1 MAWPTEPRRR
11 VETPPPTPSPA
22 CPRAAQVVM
31 PLGHSY
37 FGLRGVDTELGAV
50 CWYLLYF
57 VLSVLGSFSL
67 SLISYLL
74 VEKPL
79 INLRPAG

>member
-1 MAWPTEPRRR
+1 
-11 VETPPPTPSPA
+11 
-22 CPRAAQVVM
+22 M

-57 VLSVLGSFSL
+57 VLSVLGSFGL

-74 VEKPL
+74 VEKPV
-79 INLRPAG
+79 INLRPVG